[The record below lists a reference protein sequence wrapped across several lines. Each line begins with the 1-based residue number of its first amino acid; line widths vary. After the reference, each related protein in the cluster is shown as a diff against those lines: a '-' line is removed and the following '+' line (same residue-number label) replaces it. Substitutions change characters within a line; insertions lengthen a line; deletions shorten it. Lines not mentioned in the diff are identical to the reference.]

1 MIFMIELK
9 EPDLEL
15 IDHFFQKNESDYFFD
30 YFSKVLNWKQES
42 IFLFGKKQVQPRL
55 TALYGDASY
64 AYSGITMHPEPWN
77 AELLKVKHKLEIHC
91 GTTFNAVLCN
101 LYRNGADSMGWHSD
115 DEKEL
120 GSNPLIASVSFGAAR
135 KFQMKHKTDTSI
147 SIINTELTNG
157 SLLVMK
163 GSTQHFWK
171 HAVPK
176 QKYVT
181 EPRINLTFRKII

>member
-1 MIFMIELK
+1 MISSKMPDIELV
-9 EPDLEL
+9 
-15 IDHFFQKNESDYFFD
+15 DYFFSLEESV
-30 YFSKVLNWKQES
+30 YFFNHFNFCLKWKQDP
-42 IFLFGKKQVQPRL
+42 IILFGKSQLQPRL
-55 TALYGDASY
+55 TALYGNAAYS
-64 AYSGITMHPEPWN
+64 YSGIRMNPEPWTDDLIQIKN
-77 AELLKVKHKLEIHC
+77 KLDAYC
-91 GTTFNAVLCN
+91 GTNFNVVLCN
-101 LYRNGADSMGWHSD
+101 LYRDGKDSMGWHSD

-120 GSNPLIASVSFGAAR
+120 GSNPLIASVSFGATR